1 MHVTCRKDYL
11 IQVKNAMLFHFARK
25 EICATLKDINE
36 LFVAGMEHGKSEA
49 ELCHEL
55 GNPKDFADK
64 FVDGDKRNRFFFNII
79 TYISSILA
87 ICILTVYIFYS
98 LNPIYWGM
106 LAITVSI
113 CVWNLCG
120 GVCLN
125 EIFDDSSQYRCK
137 YILYCIVSFVV
148 VVLQQVITFLLN
160 TWHRT
165 ANTNIFAEYIYM
177 FYYLSIL
184 AVMISGILLVL
195 TTYRLLNGSYLSI
208 CVLPLLVGL
217 ICSALS
223 FITYIKA
230 FNGPNIFSSMC
241 SIPYISG
248 FMLSFIVFL
257 INNYKLEQYS

>member
-1 MHVTCRKDYL
+1 MHVTYKKDYL

-36 LFVAGMEHGKSEA
+36 LFTTGIEHGKSEA

-64 FVDGDKRNRFFFNII
+64 LVDIGNRNRFFVNVII
-79 TYISSILA
+79 YISSILA
-87 ICILTVYIFYS
+87 MCVFTIYIFYS
-98 LNPIYWGM
+98 LNPVYWGM
-106 LAITVSI
+106 LAIMVSI

-120 GVCLN
+120 GICLN
-125 EIFDDSSQYRCK
+125 ELFHNSSQYRYE
-137 YILYCIVSFVV
+137 YILYCIISFAVAA
-148 VVLQQVITFLLN
+148 LQQAVAFLLS

-165 ANTNIFAEYIYM
+165 GDINIIVEYICV
-177 FYYLSIL
+177 FYYFSIV
-184 AVMISGILLVL
+184 AVIILGILLVL
-195 TTYRLLNGSYLSI
+195 TIYRLLNGSYLSI
-208 CVLPLLVGL
+208 CVLPLLAGS

-241 SIPYISG
+241 SIPYIWG
-248 FMLSFIVFL
+248 FILSVIVFL
-257 INNYKLEQYS
+257 SNHYKLGRYS

>member
-1 MHVTCRKDYL
+1 
-11 IQVKNAMLFHFARK
+11 
-25 EICATLKDINE
+25 
-36 LFVAGMEHGKSEA
+36 
-49 ELCHEL
+49 
-55 GNPKDFADK
+55 
-64 FVDGDKRNRFFFNII
+64 
-79 TYISSILA
+79 
-87 ICILTVYIFYS
+87 
-98 LNPIYWGM
+98 
-106 LAITVSI
+106 
-113 CVWNLCG
+113 
-120 GVCLN
+120 
-125 EIFDDSSQYRCK
+125 
-137 YILYCIVSFVV
+137 
-148 VVLQQVITFLLN
+148 
-160 TWHRT
+160 
-165 ANTNIFAEYIYM
+165 M

-257 INNYKLEQYS
+257 INPVLWDA